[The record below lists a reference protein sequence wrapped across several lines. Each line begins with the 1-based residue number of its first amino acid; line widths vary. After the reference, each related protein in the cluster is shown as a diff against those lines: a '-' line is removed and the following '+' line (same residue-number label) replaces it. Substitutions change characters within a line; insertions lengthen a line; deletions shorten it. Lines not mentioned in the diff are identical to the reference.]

1 MQQQYLMI
9 ETTVQ
14 MTETSV
20 GSSSDPTW
28 TVSQVE
34 SCYMAADQYVT
45 VLTTGPKQWHQ
56 QFQSFEENITKSQRC

>member
-1 MQQQYLMI
+1 MF

-28 TVSQVE
+28 TESCSQVK
-34 SCYMAADQYVT
+34 SCDMAVDQYVK
-45 VLTTGPKQWHQ
+45 VLTTGPEQWHQ
-56 QFQSFEENITKSQRC
+56 QFQSF